1 MKNKKGFSLAS
12 VGFTVSAL
20 FIILFILT
28 IIILHIIFEEKLQ
41 WGLLVLSVILLCL
54 FMFCLI
60 FFFKHKIIVDN
71 TKKVITIHQ
80 FKTYIFSFEDIEQIY
95 ASTEY
100 SLDENRYCHI
110 IVVLKDGNKKRFD
123 GYSSILKKNEN
134 VEKTKQIIRELN
146 SFLKK

>member
-1 MKNKKGFSLAS
+1 M
-12 VGFTVSAL
+12 
-20 FIILFILT
+20 
-28 IIILHIIFEEKLQ
+28 
-41 WGLLVLSVILLCL
+41 
-54 FMFCLI
+54 
-60 FFFKHKIIVDN
+60 
-71 TKKVITIHQ
+71 
-80 FKTYIFSFEDIEQIY
+80 QIY

>member
-12 VGFTVSAL
+12 VGFTVSSL

-60 FFFKHKIIVDN
+60 FFLQ
-71 TKKVITIHQ
+71 T
-80 FKTYIFSFEDIEQIY
+80 
-95 ASTEY
+95 
-100 SLDENRYCHI
+100 
-110 IVVLKDGNKKRFD
+110 
-123 GYSSILKKNEN
+123 
-134 VEKTKQIIRELN
+134 
-146 SFLKK
+146 